1 MPEMAG
7 WLDNLGVSEYA
18 EHFAENK
25 IDVRQHAAADGAG
38 HGGDVEPQPL
48 LIDEPAALAEPLP
61 VLHQH
66 GSHTVLD
73 IAMA

>member
-38 HGGDVEPQPL
+38 HGGDVER
-48 LIDEPAALAEPLP
+48 
-61 VLHQH
+61 
-66 GSHTVLD
+66 SHC
-73 IAMA
+73 